1 MISLKKQESILVAI
15 SARLKKRITAFT
27 IGGTAMMLSGSKDTT
42 NDIDLVFTSE
52 KDKKDFAAAARS
64 LGYESMEPAILYGT
78 KENQPVVLKR
88 LDHRLD
94 LFTKEIISYTFS
106 AGMEK
111 RAVSTHEFG
120 SNLVLKVADP
130 HDIILLKSATD
141 RVKDKDDIR
150 SILQNSKIDW
160 DMVVEESRAQ
170 IKLGNSRSVFD
181 LLGTFLT
188 LKRAG
193 VDIPENVFE
202 RIWDSVFQ
210 RKQANERVRKRHNS
224 A

>member
-1 MISLKKQESILVAI
+1 MISLKEQESLLVAI
-15 SARLKKRITAFT
+15 SARLKKRITAFA
-27 IGGTAMMLSGSKDTT
+27 IGGTAMMLSGSKDATK
-42 NDIDLVFTSE
+42 DIDLVFTSE

-64 LGYESMEPAILYGT
+64 LGYEAMEPAILYGT

-88 LDHRLD
+88 LDYRLD

-120 SNLVLKVADP
+120 SNLVLKVADL

-160 DMVVEESRAQ
+160 DMVIEESRAQ

-181 LLGTFLT
+181 LLGTFLI

-202 RIWDSVFQ
+202 RIWNSIFQ
-210 RKQANERVRKRHNS
+210 RKQANEGAKKQ